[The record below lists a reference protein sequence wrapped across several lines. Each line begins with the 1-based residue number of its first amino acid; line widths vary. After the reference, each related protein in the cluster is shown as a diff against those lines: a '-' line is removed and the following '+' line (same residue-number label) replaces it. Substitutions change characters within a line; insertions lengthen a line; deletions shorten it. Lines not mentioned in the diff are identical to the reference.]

1 VEIFNSNAGS
11 ISLDGIAVVFVNGS
25 GNAEYRRVNL
35 SGSLSAGG
43 YAVIVGPDVVPQAG
57 SLVFS
62 FPNSQDNFQNG
73 SPDGVA
79 IVDTVTEEVLDA
91 LSYEGSIIAAIITGI
106 VRTFSLVEGTPTS
119 AVDSNSITG
128 SLARIPN
135 GTDTNNAQTDWR
147 FTTTPTPGG
156 ANVP

>member
-1 VEIFNSNAGS
+1 
-11 ISLDGIAVVFVNGS
+11 
-25 GNAEYRRVNL
+25 
-35 SGSLSAGG
+35 
-43 YAVIVGPDVVPQAG
+43 
-57 SLVFS
+57 
-62 FPNSQDNFQNG
+62 
-73 SPDGVA
+73 
-79 IVDTVTEEVLDA
+79 VLDA